1 MFMKTR
7 VGCVMW
13 AGLMLGLLSQGS
25 WANDKN
31 FKAAADQ
38 SGCKSL
44 ITKEGIEE
52 CQKVQGA
59 KNTACNRPSTCELS
73 RQEEWARAYDELYRW
88 WGNEGNKL
96 LPDNSFKSDKQ
107 RQMRDLVDKLV
118 NGRTA
123 ATAGVT
129 IANECI
135 QARNAV
141 QKWFENVAIPLT
153 ERTRNELVPIRRGL
167 VDKFNET
174 KTKREEAKKKYD
186 DKPNDD
192 GLRREW
198 EAARDANI
206 EAGRKLDEFDKTYGP
221 DIQYYYDKLISHY
234 QSEKTNHDRPSQQA
248 ENRLATCEKTVKI
261 EWKRLPF

>member
-1 MFMKTR
+1 MFTKTR
-7 VGCVMW
+7 VGGVMW
-13 AGLMLGLLSQGS
+13 AGLMLGLLSQDS

-38 SGCKSL
+38 VGCKSL
-44 ITKEGIEE
+44 ITRDGIEE

-59 KNTACNRPSTCELS
+59 KNIACNRPTECELS
-73 RQEEWARAYDELYRW
+73 KQEDWAKEYDELYRW
-88 WGNEGNKL
+88 WGNEGSK

-107 RQMRDLVDKLV
+107 RQMRDLVRRLA
-118 NGRTA
+118 NGRSA
-123 ATAGVT
+123 ATAGVM

-167 VDKFNET
+167 VDRFNET
-174 KTKREEAKKKYD
+174 KAKRDEAKKKYD
-186 DKPNDD
+186 DKPSDD
-192 GLRREW
+192 GLRRDW

-221 DIQYYYDKLISHY
+221 DIQYYSDKLVSHY

-248 ENRLATCEKTVKI
+248 ENRLTTCEKTVKV
-261 EWKRLPF
+261 EWKDLPF

>member
-1 MFMKTR
+1 MFTKTR

-44 ITKEGIEE
+44 ITKDGIEE
-52 CQKVQGA
+52 CKKVQDA
-59 KNTACNRPSTCELS
+59 KNTACNRSSECEPSK
-73 RQEEWARAYDELYRW
+73 QEDWAKEYDELYRW
-88 WGNEGNKL
+88 WGNEGNK

-118 NGRTA
+118 AGKNS

-141 QKWFENVAIPLT
+141 QKWFENTAIPLT
-153 ERTRNELVPIRRGL
+153 ERTKNELGPIRRAL
-167 VDKFNET
+167 VDKLNET
-174 KTKREEAKKKYD
+174 KTKREDAKKKYE

-206 EAGRKLDEFDKTYGP
+206 EAGRKVDEFDKTYGP

-234 QSEKTNHDRPSQQA
+234 QYEKTNHDNPSKEA
-248 ENRLATCEKTVKI
+248 DNRLVKCENTVKV
-261 EWKRLPF
+261 EWKSLPF

>member
-1 MFMKTR
+1 
-7 VGCVMW
+7 MW

-44 ITKEGIEE
+44 ITKDGIEA
-52 CQKVQGA
+52 CHKVQGA
-59 KNTACNRPSTCELS
+59 KNTACNRSSDCQLS
-73 RQEEWARAYDELYRW
+73 KQEEWAKAYDELYRW
-88 WGNEGNKL
+88 WDNEGNKL
-96 LPDNSFKSDKQ
+96 PDDSTFRGEKQ
-107 RQMRDLVDKLV
+107 RNMRDLVARLET
-118 NGRTA
+118 GRA
-123 ATAGVT
+123 SATAGVT

-141 QKWFENVAIPLT
+141 QKWFEDAAIPLT
-153 ERTRNELVPIRRGL
+153 ERTRNELVPIRRGF

-206 EAGRKLDEFDKTYGP
+206 EAGRKLDEFDKTYGL

-234 QSEKTNHDRPSQQA
+234 QSEKTNHGRPSEQA
-248 ENRLATCEKTVKI
+248 ENRLANCEKTVKV
-261 EWKRLPF
+261 EWKKLPF